1 MDKERLHT
9 SAISLSETFASVISL
24 VTTPSRIFFSFSPS
38 HSIPPP
44 FHERLNFVLTELHA
58 PPTFRP
64 LCHMMFAEFLDAF
77 SIHRRGLFSR
87 AQTAPTSRPL
97 CCALSPQSVKSTK

>member
-64 LCHMMFAEFLDAF
+64 LCHMMFAEFLDALVF
-77 SIHRRGLFSR
+77 TDAGYFQERKRLRHRGHSAVRF
-87 AQTAPTSRPL
+87 RPR
-97 CCALSPQSVKSTK
+97 V